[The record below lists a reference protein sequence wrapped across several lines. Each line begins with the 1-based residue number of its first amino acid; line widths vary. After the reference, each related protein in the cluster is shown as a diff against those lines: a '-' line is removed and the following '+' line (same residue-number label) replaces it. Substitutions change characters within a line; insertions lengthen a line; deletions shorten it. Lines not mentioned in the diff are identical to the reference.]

1 MKTPLRLRDDP
12 AAPADVRDLVR
23 SGGRSRALPGE
34 TRARSAARLGRLV
47 VAPAAAGLLLWIKG
61 VAVAGLCAVGA
72 VAAVRIVPALVHA
85 TAVTE
90 AEPSERRDPPV
101 SVTTGS
107 PVASPIVRLAPPTA
121 APDDPSP
128 PAVPVPPSSRAGA
141 LQDGPRPPTAPPAH
155 ANSRPERD
163 PLERE
168 AAMLEEARSVLDR
181 DPGGALAALDRH
193 SATFPAGRL
202 SMERELLA
210 VEALRRLGR
219 SAEARARGNA
229 LLARAGGSIYE
240 ARVRATLDSLP
251 PP

>member
-1 MKTPLRLRDDP
+1 MKAPLRLRDDP

-23 SGGRSRALPGE
+23 NGGRSRALPGE
-34 TRARSAARLGRLV
+34 TRARSAARVNRLV

-72 VAAVRIVPALVHA
+72 VAAVRVVPALVHG
-85 TAVTE
+85 TA
-90 AEPSERRDPPV
+90 APSERRNPPM
-101 SVTTGS
+101 SATPNSAPAG
-107 PVASPIVRLAPPTA
+107 PPIVRLAPPSA
-121 APDDPSP
+121 ASDDPSP
-128 PAVPVPPSSRAGA
+128 PAVPAPFSSHAGA
-141 LQDGPRPPTAPPAH
+141 SQDSPRPPATSAAR
-155 ANSRPERD
+155 ASSRPERD

-168 AAMLEEARSVLDR
+168 AAMLEEARSALDR
-181 DPGGALAALDRH
+181 DPSGALAALDRH

-219 SAEARARGNA
+219 NAEARARGAA

-240 ARVRATLDSLP
+240 ARVRAMLDSLP